1 MSYGPSPDDN
11 LPSGLPGSDP
21 RAPCRRGTADRG
33 SSAVGPRTGQRN
45 VWIAIISTV
54 VFLVVAGIFIVRSP
68 GWSAPGG
75 VRQSFFDGAEFRY
88 SLPKIL
94 DKFWRNVFIFCVAEV
109 VVLAFALLLAVMRS
123 LPGPVLAPLRFLST
137 SYTILF
143 RGLPTIL
150 VISMLGYGMPA
161 LQLQGV
167 PTSQYFW
174 AIVALVLVYSAYV
187 AEVYRA
193 GIESVHPSQAAAA
206 RSLGLTRSQAMRHV
220 ILPQAIRRVVPPLMN
235 DFIGLQ
241 KDSALVAF
249 LGVTEGL
256 LQAQIIS
263 ANDFN
268 FTSFTALAL
277 VYVVITV
284 PQVLLV
290 DWLIKRDQR
299 RRQAGGVT

>member
-1 MSYGPSPDDN
+1 MSY
-11 LPSGLPGSDP
+11 SGGDTYGAPGTPGLDP
-21 RAPCRRGTADRG
+21 RAPSPGGGRG
-33 SSAVGPRTGQRN
+33 SRILGGGEGTRSVWVAVL
-45 VWIAIISTV
+45 STV
-54 VFLVVAGIFIVRSP
+54 LFFVVAGLLIVRSP

-75 VRQSFFDGAEFRY
+75 VRQDFFDAAEFRY
-88 SLPKIL
+88 SLPRIL
-94 DKFWRNVFIFCVAEV
+94 DKFWRNVLIFCVAEA

-123 LPGPVLAPLRFLST
+123 LPGPLFAPLRVLAT

-161 LQLQGV
+161 LDLQGI
-167 PTSQYFW
+167 PNSPFFW
-174 AIVALVLVYSAYV
+174 AIVSLVLVYSAYV

-193 GIESVHPSQAAAA
+193 GIESIHPSQTAAA
-206 RSLGLTRSQAMRHV
+206 RSLGLTRGQAMRHV
-220 ILPQAIRRVVPPLMN
+220 ILPQAIRRVIPPLMN

-256 LQAQIIS
+256 LTAQIIS

-268 FTSFTALAL
+268 FTSYTALAL
-277 VYVVITV
+277 VYVLITV

-299 RRQAGGVT
+299 QRQAGGVG

>member
-1 MSYGPSPDDN
+1 MSY
-11 LPSGLPGSDP
+11 SGGDVSGTPGTPGLDP
-21 RAPCRRGTADRG
+21 RVSGPGGGRG
-33 SSAVGPRTGQRN
+33 SRILGSGDGTRS
-45 VWIAIISTV
+45 VWIAVVSTV
-54 VFLVVAGIFIVRSP
+54 LFFVVAGILIMRSP
-68 GWSAPGG
+68 GWSAPNG
-75 VRQSFFDGAEFRY
+75 VRQQFFDGPEFWY
-88 SLPKIL
+88 SLPRII

-123 LPGPVLAPLRFLST
+123 LPGPLFAPLRVLAT

-161 LQLQGV
+161 LDLQGV
-167 PTSQYFW
+167 PNSPFFW

-193 GIESVHPSQAAAA
+193 GIESIHPSQTAAA
-206 RSLGLTRSQAMRHV
+206 RSLGLTRGQAMRHV

-256 LQAQIIS
+256 LTAQIIS

-268 FTSFTALAL
+268 FTSYTALAL

-299 RRQAGGVT
+299 RRQAGGVA